1 MRVLITGAGG
11 SLGRALAREIGDR
24 HDLVCSDVEPL
35 ETAHEFV
42 QVDVRNP
49 EQVHD
54 AAAGVDA
61 IVHTPAWHGVHTD
74 ERSEREFWELNVD
87 GTYNT
92 FEAAAAAEVETVV
105 FASSQAAL
113 AGAGGKYAFTKT
125 VGETTAEYF
134 ARNHDLRAISV
145 RPAAFAIHTGDRR
158 TYGER
163 LLRNAVDRRDVVGVT
178 VAALENDAIEYGAYS
193 AVRDD
198 PYTDDE
204 LAQWEHDPVGVL
216 ENYVEDA
223 GRLVDEYDIELADE
237 INPNGGFP
245 GSSMTEAK
253 ADLGYNP
260 QYTFVSFLERLA
272 EHDARGDAE
281 AWLGGEI
288 EW

>member
-11 SLGRALAREIGDR
+11 SLGTALADTIGDR
-24 HDLVCSDVEPL
+24 HDLVLSDVEPL
-35 ETAHEFV
+35 ETDHEFLE
-42 QVDVRNP
+42 VDVRDP
-49 EQVHD
+49 DQIHD

-92 FEAAAAAEVETVV
+92 FEAAAAHGVEKVV

-113 AGAGGKYAFTKT
+113 AGTGGKYAFTKT

-134 ARNHDLRAISV
+134 ARNHDLRAIAV
-145 RPAAFAIHTGDRR
+145 RPAAFAIHTGDRK

-178 VAALENDAIEYGAYS
+178 VAALENDSIEYGAYS
-193 AVRDD
+193 VVRDD
-198 PYTDDE
+198 PYTEDE
-204 LAQWEHDPVGVL
+204 LERWADDPIGVL
-216 ENYVEDA
+216 EHYVDDA
-223 GRLVDEYDIELADE
+223 GRLVDEYDVELADE
-237 INPNGGFP
+237 VNLNGGFP
-245 GSSMTEAK
+245 GSSMDETK
-253 ADLGYNP
+253 ADLDYEP
-260 QYTFVSFLERLA
+260 RYTFVTFLERLA
-272 EHDARGDAE
+272 MHDDRGDAA
-281 AWLGGEI
+281 AWLAGDV

>member
-1 MRVLITGAGG
+1 MRTLITGAGG
-11 SLGRALAREIGDR
+11 SLGRALTQEIGDR
-24 HDLVCSDVEPL
+24 HDIVLADIEPL
-35 ETAHEFV
+35 ETNHEFV

-49 EQVHD
+49 EQIHD

-92 FEAAAAAEVETVV
+92 FEAAATANVETVV

-113 AGAGGKYAFTKT
+113 AGTGGKYAFTKT

-134 ARNHDLRAISV
+134 ARNHDLRAIAV
-145 RPAAFAIHTGDRR
+145 RPAAFAIQTGDRR

-163 LLRNAVDRRDVVGVT
+163 LLQNAVDRRDVVGVT
-178 VAALENDAIEYGAYS
+178 VAALENDSIEYGAYS

-204 LAQWEHDPVGVL
+204 LERWGDDSIGVL
-216 ENYVEDA
+216 EGYVDDA
-223 GRLVDEYDIELADE
+223 GRLVDAYDIELANE
-237 INPNGGFP
+237 INLNGGFP
-245 GSSMTEAK
+245 GASMAETK
-253 ADLGYNP
+253 TDLGYDP
-260 QYTFVSFLERLA
+260 RYTFVTFLERLA
-272 EHDARGDAE
+272 EHDACGDAD
-281 AWLGGEI
+281 AWLAGEI